1 MEQNKRKYSNSDI
14 TVYWRPNECVHASIC
29 FTDLLSVFNPRKRP
43 WVDMSGASTAAI
55 IDIVNRC
62 PTRALTFSWNDKAK
76 NDAEASEKVEHNMDD
91 VKQEFGDRME
101 LKPVKATIMRN
112 GPLLVTGS
120 FKIIGPDGNEMKR
133 MQMASFCRCGH
144 SGSLPFCDGTHFKH
158 GFNQ

>member
-1 MEQNKRKYSNSDI
+1 MENNKRKYSNGDI
-14 TVYWRPNECVHASIC
+14 TVYWRPADCVHASIC

-43 WVDMSGASTAAI
+43 WVDMTGASTEAI

-62 PTRALTFSWNDKAK
+62 PTRALTFSWNDTER
-76 NDAEASEKVEHNMDD
+76 NSAETSSKVERDFEELGR
-91 VKQEFGDRME
+91 EFAGVSE
-101 LKPVKATIMRN
+101 QKPVKANIMKN
-112 GPLLVTGS
+112 GPLLITGS
-120 FKIIGPDGNEMKR
+120 FKIIGPDGKEMKR